1 MTFFAG
7 THLPRLALAVALAFP
22 ALASAQ
28 SSAELHTQ
36 LQERAKAFFSGAE
49 PGGVVLVRKG
59 DQVLL
64 REGFGLADVENGVP
78 MTADKVL
85 PLASVT
91 KQFTAFAVL
100 QLVQAGNLQL
110 DQPVGDVLAGLP
122 PTLARVSLR
131 QLLTHTSG
139 VKNISK
145 IAESRA
151 ARRNE
156 ATVDELIAYFKD
168 LPLEFEPGSRFEY
181 SNSNYILLT
190 RVIETASG
198 SSYADYMQKAV
209 FAPLSMSATRFGS
222 HTELVPGR
230 AHGYRMVKGKL
241 QNADFISMTQPQG
254 AGALISTVDDL
265 NRWHAALSEGRL
277 VEKAL
282 MEQAFSK
289 VSLKDGSRMPY
300 GFGWM
305 VSQIQGEASNE
316 HSGFINGFSTYTLRM
331 PEKKIFVTVLTNSEQ
346 FWPDDFA
353 VELAAIALGKPF
365 DRKPAKDADAS
376 AWLGTY
382 RFDKGEVRELKQ
394 DAGTLVLL
402 QQGDKP
408 VPVIPGADGRYYL
421 GESLDYL
428 GFERRSDGK
437 RTMTMHNRLMGESTG
452 TE

>member
-1 MTFFAG
+1 MTLFAA
-7 THLPRLALAVALAFP
+7 THLPRLALAIALSFP
-22 ALASAQ
+22 ALAGAQ
-28 SSAELHTQ
+28 SSAELHSQ
-36 LQERAKAFFSGAE
+36 LQDRAKSFFSGAE

-59 DQVLL
+59 DQILL
-64 REGFGLADVENGVP
+64 RAGFGLADVENKVP

-100 QLVQAGNLQL
+100 QLVQAGKLQL
-110 DQPVGDVLAGLP
+110 DQPVGDVLTHLP
-122 PTLARVSLR
+122 PALAKVSLR

-139 VKNISK
+139 VKNISR

-156 ATVDELIAYFKD
+156 ASVDELIAYFKD

-190 RVIETASG
+190 RVIEMASG
-198 SSYADYMQKAV
+198 SAYADYMHKAV

-230 AHGYRMVKGKL
+230 AHGYRLVKGKL

-254 AGALISTVDDL
+254 AGALISSVDDL
-265 NRWHAALSEGRL
+265 DRWHAALSEGRL
-277 VEKAL
+277 VDRAL
-282 MEQAFSK
+282 MAQAFSK
-289 VSLKDGSRMPY
+289 VTLKDGSRMPY
-300 GFGWM
+300 GFGWA
-305 VSQIQGEASNE
+305 VSQVQGEGSNE
-316 HSGFINGFSTYTLRM
+316 HSGFINGFSTYTLRV
-331 PEKKIFVTVLTNSEQ
+331 PEKNIYVSVLTNSEQ

-353 VELAAIALGKPF
+353 VELAAIALGRPF
-365 DRKPAKDADAS
+365 DRKPAKNADRS
-376 AWLGTY
+376 AWLGSY
-382 RFDKGEVRELKQ
+382 KFDKSDVRELKL
-394 DAGTLVLL
+394 DAGNLVLL

-408 VPVIPGADGRYYL
+408 VPVIAGADGRYYL
-421 GESLDYL
+421 GESLDHL
-428 GFERRSDGK
+428 SFARSSDGK
-437 RTMTMHNRLMGESTG
+437 RTMTVHSRLMGDSTG